1 MSKVTQSEQF
11 VFHTDVGVVK
21 TTMTVEEDYD
31 IEDIVADR
39 AASQA
44 IDIKFR
50 YSAENVNINDPTSP
64 RTLKSSYLEEVSE

>member
-1 MSKVTQSEQF
+1 MSKVVQSEQF
-11 VFHTDVGVVK
+11 VFHTDLGVVK

-44 IDIKFR
+44 IDLKFQ
-50 YSAENVNINDPTSP
+50 YSAERVNINDPTSP
-64 RTLKSSYLEEVSE
+64 RTLKSLYLKEPV